1 MKTFADFEK
10 TNNFDRLKTVDE
22 ELYHI
27 ISNSFKMLYELDDY
41 LIDNS
46 PYNKNSTVNTN
57 SEIGGLHHV
66 GERAIVFRF
75 AYYLQKQLEESTY
88 SDYIVDC
95 EYNRNGE
102 KAKILNEERQKGVYP
117 DIIIHKRN
125 SNDFNL
131 LVIEFKTYWNDNIED
146 DVKKI
151 NQLIDSSGVYRYKYG
166 MSVII
171 KEDHAQIKTIDYK

>member
-1 MKTFADFEK
+1 M
-10 TNNFDRLKTVDE
+10 
-22 ELYHI
+22 
-27 ISNSFKMLYELDDY
+27 
-41 LIDNS
+41 
-46 PYNKNSTVNTN
+46 
-57 SEIGGLHHV
+57 
-66 GERAIVFRF
+66 
-75 AYYLQKQLEESTY
+75 
-88 SDYIVDC
+88 
-95 EYNRNGE
+95 
-102 KAKILNEERQKGVYP
+102 NEERQKGVYP

-151 NQLIDSSGVYRYKYG
+151 NQLIDPSGVYRYKYG